1 VTTPAHHIRSY
12 LLTMKQEERSD
23 MSGHPLTR
31 DDHDAGRCEIRLK
44 GHLDGRWA
52 TWFDGLS
59 LTLERGGITTIHG
72 HVIDEAAFYGL
83 LQKVRD
89 VSLALIS
96 VTYVA
101 CESDDPPASPRE

>member
-1 VTTPAHHIRSY
+1 
-12 LLTMKQEERSD
+12 MC
-23 MSGHPLTR
+23 GHASAR
-31 DDHDAGRCEIRLK
+31 NDHKAGRCEIRLK

-72 HVIDEAAFYGL
+72 QVIDQAALYGL

-89 VSLALIS
+89 VGLPLIS

-101 CESDDPPASPRE
+101 RDSDRPAASPAST